1 MYTASK
7 GMQREREDLTGRLI
21 NPKLCNDNNTTIH
34 FSHVSGVLI
43 FKYRFTL
50 IKQLAK
56 FPFLY
61 THNLSSHMT
70 TKKQKNYRIMFKS
83 FLFQHKKFL
92 LSFTP
97 HSGYTTCTHNHQNAF
112 IGSISSLRCWLPD
125 MVWQYS
131 KVGGLQCCVSCNFFL
146 PFFHC
151 FHLRHDFWAVHW
163 LHLRPFTLFLI
174 QPLRTIPP
182 QTRLGKFGRADSSGA
197 QVSRVFVDGNMLPL
211 SWFCA
216 NLYFANAVCNKG
228 QGVSPSSSDPP

>member
-70 TKKQKNYRIMFKS
+70 TKKQKNYRIMFKKFP
-83 FLFQHKKFL
+83 FLAQKIPFIVLPAVATLHAYVATKKTNVKVELNIYIF
-92 LSFTP
+92 SYFVVDHT
-97 HSGYTTCTHNHQNAF
+97 
-112 IGSISSLRCWLPD
+112 
-125 MVWQYS
+125 S
-131 KVGGLQCCVSCNFFL
+131 KVHSASANRFCFINSCQMFN
-146 PFFHC
+146 
-151 FHLRHDFWAVHW
+151 
-163 LHLRPFTLFLI
+163 
-174 QPLRTIPP
+174 
-182 QTRLGKFGRADSSGA
+182 
-197 QVSRVFVDGNMLPL
+197 
-211 SWFCA
+211 
-216 NLYFANAVCNKG
+216 
-228 QGVSPSSSDPP
+228 